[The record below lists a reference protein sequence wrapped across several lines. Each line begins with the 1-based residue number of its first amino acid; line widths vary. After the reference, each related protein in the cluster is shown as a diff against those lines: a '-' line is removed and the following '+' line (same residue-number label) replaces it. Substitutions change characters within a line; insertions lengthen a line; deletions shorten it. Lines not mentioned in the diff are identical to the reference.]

1 MREIEVRYRTKPSD
15 ITPRSGVLHL
25 DETGIGWWRGGKKQ
39 KMHFPW
45 TTIRRLS
52 FDDPGRT
59 KANAGAIAM
68 FGIAGM
74 AGRKSFTFV
83 VVGADS
89 GDVIFEA
96 DRPISTWKSVSQEM
110 TTDVPELKGKLY
122 VDGELVGSAP
132 SAATDGRA
140 STDDLPTQI
149 AKLNDLR
156 AAGALSEEEFTA
168 AKQRLLSGP
177 SGNG

>member
-1 MREIEVRYRTKPSD
+1 VREIEVRYRTKPSD
-15 ITPRSGVLHL
+15 ITPRSGVLRL

-45 TTIRRLS
+45 ATIRRLS

-59 KANAGAIAM
+59 KANAGTIAM

-74 AGRKSFTFV
+74 AGRKSFSFV
-83 VVGADS
+83 VVGTDS

-96 DRPISTWKSVSQEM
+96 DCPISTWKSLAQEM
-110 TTDVPELKGKLY
+110 TSDVPELQGKLY
-122 VDGELVGSAP
+122 VEGELVGGVI
-132 SAATDGRA
+132 AATDGAA

-149 AKLNDLR
+149 AKLKDLHT
-156 AAGALSEEEFTA
+156 AGALSDEEFAA

-177 SGNG
+177 SADG

>member
-15 ITPRSGVLHL
+15 ITPRSGLLRL
-25 DETGIGWWRGGKKQ
+25 DDAGIAWWRGGKKQ

-45 TTIRRLS
+45 ATIRRLS

-83 VVGADS
+83 VVGTDS

-96 DRPISTWKSVSQEM
+96 DRPISTWKSVAQEM
-110 TTDVPELKGKLY
+110 IIDVPELEGKLY
-122 VDGELVGSAP
+122 VEGERVGGESF
-132 SAATDGRA
+132 ATNDTK
-140 STDDLPTQI
+140 SPDDLPTQI
-149 AKLNDLR
+149 AKLKELH
-156 AAGALSEEEFTA
+156 AAGVLSDEEFAA
-168 AKQRLLSGP
+168 AKQRLLSAP
-177 SGNG
+177 SEGG

>member
-15 ITPRSGVLHL
+15 ITPRSGVLRL

-45 TTIRRLS
+45 DTIRRLS

-59 KANAGAIAM
+59 KANAGAIAV
-68 FGIAGM
+68 FGVVGM
-74 AGRKSFTFV
+74 AGRKAFTFV
-83 VVGADS
+83 VVGTDS

-96 DRPISTWKSVSQEM
+96 DRPISTWKSVAQEM

-122 VDGELVGSAP
+122 VSGELVGPASATNVGT
-132 SAATDGRA
+132 SEA
-140 STDDLPTQI
+140 DDLPSQI
-149 AKLNDLR
+149 AKLKDLH
-156 AAGALSEEEFTA
+156 AAGALSDEEFTA
-168 AKQRLLSGP
+168 AKQRLLSEP
-177 SGNG
+177 S